1 MTQQRRLDTVNILE
15 SCGVVAVIRLHDS
28 SKLRTVVQALAAGGV
43 KALEVTMTV
52 PRAIELI
59 GEIAPTLPPDFVI
72 GAGTVVDPDTA
83 HAAILAGARF
93 IVGPV
98 LRPAVI
104 DLCHRYDTA
113 VMPGCFSPT
122 EILTAWEAG
131 ADVVKV
137 FPATALGPSYF
148 KDLRGPLPHLK
159 LMPTGGVSLENAG
172 DWIRAGAVAIGV
184 GTALVDVKLVAAGD
198 FAAITERARR
208 FVDAVR
214 AARGRVS

>member
-1 MTQQRRLDTVNILE
+1 MTQQRRLDTVNIVE
-15 SCGVVAVIRLHDS
+15 SCGVVAVIRLQDS

-59 GEIAPTLPPDFVI
+59 GEIAPTLPADFVI
-72 GAGTVVDPDTA
+72 GAGTVVDPETA

-104 DLCHRYDTA
+104 DVCHRYDTA

-159 LMPTGGVSLENAG
+159 LMPTGGVSLENAAE
-172 DWIRAGAVAIGV
+172 WIRAGAAAIGV
-184 GTALVDVKLVAAGD
+184 GAALVDAKLVAAGD
-198 FAAITERARR
+198 FAAITERAGR

-214 AARGRVS
+214 AARGRAS

>member
-1 MTQQRRLDTVNILE
+1 MSQQQRSDTVGRVE
-15 SCGVVAVIRLHDS
+15 TCGVVAVIRFQDS
-28 SKLRTVVQALAAGGV
+28 SKLRAVVDALAAGGV
-43 KALEVTMTV
+43 KALEITMTV

-104 DLCHRYDTA
+104 DVCHRYDVA

-148 KDLRGPLPHLK
+148 KDIRGPLPQLK

-184 GTALVDVKLVAAGD
+184 GSALVDATLVAAGD
-198 FAAITERARR
+198 FAAITGRAGR

-214 AARGRVS
+214 AARGRTS

>member
-1 MTQQRRLDTVNILE
+1 VSQQQRSDTVGRVE
-15 SCGVVAVIRLHDS
+15 ACGVVAVIRLQDS
-28 SKLRTVVQALAAGGV
+28 SKLRAVIDALAAGGV

-83 HAAILAGARF
+83 HADILAGARF

-104 DLCHRYDTA
+104 DVCHRYDVA

-148 KDLRGPLPHLK
+148 KDIRGPLPQLK

-184 GTALVDVKLVAAGD
+184 GTALVDAKMVAAGD
-198 FAAITERARR
+198 FAAISDRAAR
-208 FVDAVR
+208 FVEAVR
-214 AARGRVS
+214 AARGRTS

>member
-1 MTQQRRLDTVNILE
+1 VSQQQRSDTVGRVE
-15 SCGVVAVIRLHDS
+15 ACGVVAVIRLQDS
-28 SKLRTVVQALAAGGV
+28 SKLRAVVDALAAGGV

-59 GEIAPTLPPDFVI
+59 GQIAPTLPPGFVI
-72 GAGTVVDPDTA
+72 GAGTVVDADTA
-83 HAAILAGARF
+83 QAAILAGARF
-93 IVGPV
+93 VVGPV
-98 LRPAVI
+98 FRPAVI
-104 DLCHRYDTA
+104 EMCHRHGA
-113 VMPGCFSPT
+113 AAMPGCFSPT

-148 KDLRGPLPHLK
+148 KDIRGPLPQLK
-159 LMPTGGVSLENAG
+159 LMPTGGVTLDNAG

-184 GTALVDVKLVAAGD
+184 GTALVDAALVAAGD
-198 FAAITERARR
+198 FAAITGRAGR

-214 AARGRVS
+214 AARGRAS

>member
-1 MTQQRRLDTVNILE
+1 VSQQQRSDTVGRVE
-15 SCGVVAVIRLHDS
+15 TCGVVAVIRLQDS
-28 SKLRTVVQALAAGGV
+28 SRLRAVIDALAAGGV

-104 DLCHRYDTA
+104 DVCHRYDVA

-148 KDLRGPLPHLK
+148 KDIRGPLPKVK

-184 GTALVDVKLVAAGD
+184 GTALVDAKLVAAGD
-198 FAAITERARR
+198 FAAISDRAAR
-208 FVDAVR
+208 FVEAVR
-214 AARGRVS
+214 AARGRTS